1 MGFNPFRRTPVR
13 VSDCPCAA
21 EFATLNTRI
30 DRNIARFDR
39 LDADFETIIQGL
51 DKMATNQERLD
62 ADIARLQGE
71 VETNSAAITQLGGVI
86 TGNTTATAA
95 LVKEILDLK
104 AANPDIDLSNLE
116 SVAGQLDAANNQ
128 AAAILAAAQTPV

>member
-1 MGFNPFRRTPVR
+1 
-13 VSDCPCAA
+13 
-21 EFATLNTRI
+21 
-30 DRNIARFDR
+30 
-39 LDADFETIIQGL
+39 
-51 DKMATNQERLD
+51 MATNQERLD